1 MAKAPENPNPSPKR
15 QYGACK
21 IEAPGSDTDG
31 VPSDKPDPRDLQ
43 ARAASRMLI
52 AREGG
57 FAMKDLHGSALV
69 SLSAIALMAC
79 TTSSLAE
86 EKPSV
91 AEPRPALLI
100 DSGEGAPID
109 FPLHP
114 TIRLAAADSN
124 AAGLS
129 LFEVEIP
136 ANSAGAPPHT
146 HTHEDEFF
154 YVRAGTVTFM
164 ADGVQKTI
172 SPGGLV
178 MLPRGG
184 THAMW
189 NAGSESATLLV
200 GTSQGAF
207 DDFFDA
213 VAMEVAAAGDLTP
226 PEIGAIVGRI
236 GAERGI
242 LIDMSLVPD
251 DVRPLYGMPP
261 ME

>member
-1 MAKAPENPNPSPKR
+1 
-15 QYGACK
+15 
-21 IEAPGSDTDG
+21 
-31 VPSDKPDPRDLQ
+31 
-43 ARAASRMLI
+43 
-52 AREGG
+52 
-57 FAMKDLHGSALV
+57 MKKLDRTALV
-69 SLSAIALMAC
+69 CLSSIGIMAC
-79 TTSSLAE
+79 ASSSSAEDTTSA
-86 EKPSV
+86 
-91 AEPRPALLI
+91 AEPKPALLI
-100 DSGEGAPID
+100 ERGEGEQID

-114 TIRLAAADSN
+114 VTRLAGADSN
-124 AAGLS
+124 LAGLS
-129 LFEVEIP
+129 LFEIMVP

-154 YVRAGTVTFM
+154 YVREGTVTFM
-164 ADGVQKTI
+164 ADGEQKTI

-184 THAMW
+184 AHAMW
-189 NAGSESATLLV
+189 NAGDVDATLLV
-200 GTSQGAF
+200 GTSQGEF

-213 VAMEVAAAGDLTP
+213 VAMEVAAAGDLAP

-261 ME
+261 EEQ